1 MRWKIIFVEKEMIQ
15 QTWMGTPADELT
27 RQAILAVVL
36 AAALGLGRFPFFVSS
51 VDSFVHV
58 PVDIF
63 LVWSIIDE
71 AQQEL
76 AGAHSAVTNFPKY

>member
-63 LVWSIIDE
+63 SFGRLSTK
-71 AQQEL
+71 
-76 AGAHSAVTNFPKY
+76 HSKNWRGRIRL